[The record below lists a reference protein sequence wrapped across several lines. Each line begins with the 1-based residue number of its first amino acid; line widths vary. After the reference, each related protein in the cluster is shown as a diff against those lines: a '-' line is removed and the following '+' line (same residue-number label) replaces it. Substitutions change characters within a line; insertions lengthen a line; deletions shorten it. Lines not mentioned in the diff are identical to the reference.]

1 MKEFKGTQG
10 KWKLSIS
17 KRGRKAHINANDWEM
32 HTKVYV
38 QTQDIEGNY
47 VDSEEGMANA
57 QLIETAPEL
66 LESLQLLLNDLE
78 ERGVNMQGDAVTI
91 AILTINK
98 ALGL

>member
-66 LESLQLLLNDLE
+66 LEALQEMVELLYFTDGKTSLDFCIKSQK
-78 ERGVNMQGDAVTI
+78 V
-91 AILTINK
+91 INK

>member
-17 KRGRKAHINANDWEM
+17 KRGRKAHITGKAWQN
-32 HTKVYV
+32 HTKVYI

-47 VDSEEGMANA
+47 TDSEEGMANA

-66 LESLQLLLNDLE
+66 LESLQELVELFPDDTVFQQN
-78 ERGVNMQGDAVTI
+78 AKAK